1 MKKINLTFCRLLI
14 AQDLWQ
20 VHYQILSVIF
30 LKELSEL
37 NVRHDDKKCEICR
50 IEYKHWYCFL
60 ENFKDDLIEY
70 KYLCCNKI
78 YWKNV

>member
-1 MKKINLTFCRLLI
+1 M
-14 AQDLWQ
+14 Q
-20 VHYQILSVIF
+20 VIDSARFMASSLSNHVSN
-30 LKELSEL
+30 LSEGIIRIKRK
-37 NVRHDDKKCEICR
+37 VRHDDKKCEICR